1 MFDDVVR
8 DVVNFFLHWSHSSTR
23 LRHLAHRGCVLFTH
37 RGGSGQGMSPELKT
51 EWMKFKRSNA
61 ASACFVL
68 KLDADNQ
75 TIVLDLSKTCSPEV
89 MTTHRYHLN
98 LCTSQCL
105 KIS

>member
-8 DVVNFFLHWSHSSTR
+8 DVVNFFLHWSPTTSTR
-23 LRHLAHRGCVLFTH
+23 LFHIANRDCAKNLGKK
-37 RGGSGQGMSPELKT
+37 GEKGKEMSPELKS

-89 MTTHRYHLN
+89 MTTHRF
-98 LCTSQCL
+98 
-105 KIS
+105 II